1 MVQVVIVVDAEVRA
15 SSQQVTSSSLIEP
28 MVAALRQA
36 ILTEATGASTTQF
49 GDRQST
55 ASAAI
60 AQHHIQVFSVSEIL
74 HLNVNNQVALFRG
87 SESQGSDPVLLC
99 PLTLNLP
106 NTFAWFGQT
115 IYQQC
120 RDIDILRRLV
130 EQQFACAIGSGFYW
144 LPIVYTKKGPLY
156 GEVIALEEN
165 QESENRV
172 LKSPD
177 DDSQFSYCQPLHLSD
192 VWRQP
197 LYGLGYRLLRSLLAP
212 PATYLLQFGF
222 QGQTICFDRLWPFPA
237 APAIASLG
245 VQTPDLFAC
254 HWRCL
259 TNQPILDL
267 LVAATASYQMDRPG
281 DSDRIF

>member
-1 MVQVVIVVDAEVRA
+1 MVQVVIVVDVEVSA
-15 SSQQVTSSSLIEP
+15 SSQQVTSSSVIEQ

-36 ILTEATGASTTQF
+36 ILTEVIGASTTQSS
-49 GDRQST
+49 QSSASKST
-55 ASAAI
+55 ASAI
-60 AQHHIQVFSVSEIL
+60 AQHHIQVFSVSQIL
-74 HLNVNNQVALFRG
+74 HLNETNQAALFRG
-87 SESQGSDPVLLC
+87 GGSQGSDPVLLC

-106 NTFAWFGQT
+106 DTFAWLAQT

-120 RDIDILRRLV
+120 RDVDALRRLV

-156 GEVIALEEN
+156 GEVITLGEN
-165 QESENRV
+165 QESKNQV
-172 LKSPD
+172 LKLPD
-177 DDSQFSYCQPLHLSD
+177 ADLSQFSYCQPLHLSD
-192 VWRQP
+192 EWRQP
-197 LYGLGYRLLRSLLAP
+197 LYKLGYRLLRSLSAP

-259 TNQPILDL
+259 TDQPILDL
-267 LVAATASYQMDRPG
+267 VVAAMALGQTDRPG
-281 DSDRIF
+281 V

>member
-1 MVQVVIVVDAEVRA
+1 
-15 SSQQVTSSSLIEP
+15 

-49 GDRQST
+49 SACKST
-55 ASAAI
+55 ASVAI

-87 SESQGSDPVLLC
+87 GGGQGSDSVLLC

-120 RDIDILRRLV
+120 RDVDTLRRLV

-156 GEVIALEEN
+156 GEVIALGEN

-177 DDSQFSYCQPLHLSD
+177 DDFSQFSYCQPLHLSD

-197 LYGLGYRLLRSLLAP
+197 LYKLGYRLLRSLSAP
-212 PATYLLQFGF
+212 PATYLLQFGL

-259 TNQPILDL
+259 TDQPILDL
-267 LVAATASYQMDRPG
+267 VVAAMAPCQMDRPG
-281 DSDRIF
+281 V